1 LRSARHAADGRTID
15 GSVAPTE
22 HGETLFADDALDDAF
37 LLPADVRLD
46 GKESHAHAVLS
57 RGRQGETEL
66 GALAREELVGD
77 LNQDAGAI
85 AGSGIATASAPVR
98 QVDQNLDAFADDV
111 VRPLA
116 LEMRNEANS
125 AGIVLVARVIKALR
139 RG

>member
-1 LRSARHAADGRTID
+1 
-15 GSVAPTE
+15 
-22 HGETLFADDALDDAF
+22 
-37 LLPADVRLD
+37 VRLD
-46 GKESHAHAVLS
+46 GKEGHADAVFS

-85 AGSGIATASAPVR
+85 AGLGIAAAGAPVG
-98 QVDQNLDAFADDV
+98 QVDQNLDTFEDDV

-116 LEMRNEANS
+116 LEIRNEANA
-125 AGIVLVARVIKALR
+125 AGIVLEARVVKALR